1 MLLIIFNCVNA
12 IQLIGMFKIII
23 TKSNNNKPIWQYFAD
38 ILIDRTKSSIKKDI
52 ISGDVKVNNKKVKD
66 NYLLQT
72 NDELT
77 IYMNIATPNDNYR
90 CCQLKPLIFYEDDN
104 IILFYKQIGV
114 LCQEDAYEKIR
125 TMNNLIKVYAYNS
138 QQWDGFDLLT
148 EPALIHRL
156 DQNTEG
162 LLICA
167 KNKNIAKRLN
177 LAMTENKINKKY
189 LTIVHNEPISKQM
202 VLKDYIKKRENKNV
216 MIVSSE
222 LLEHSKPITTH
233 LKLIYTNRIYSILEV
248 MIESGKKHQIRAH
261 LAFHGMPIV
270 GDYKY
275 STKGYDHKLQSQALV
290 ANEIIFNLDDDLSY
304 LNGKTFKKFD
314 LNNDA
319 NKIKFLQKFNLDR
332 D

>member
-1 MLLIIFNCVNA
+1 
-12 IQLIGMFKIII
+12 MFKIII
-23 TKSNNNKPIWQYFAD
+23 TQANNNKPIWQYFAD
-38 ILIDRTKSSIKKDI
+38 ILIDKTKSSIKKDI
-52 ISGDVKVNNKKVKD
+52 MSGDVKVNNKKVKD

-77 IYMNIATPNDNYR
+77 IYMNISTPNDNYR
-90 CCQLKPLIFYEDDN
+90 RCQLKPIIFYEDDN
-104 IILFYKQIGV
+104 IIIFYKQIGV
-114 LCQEDAYEKIR
+114 LCQEDAHEKIR
-125 TMNNLIKVYAYNS
+125 TMNNLIKVYAYNTR
-138 QQWDGFDLLT
+138 QWDGFDLLS

-167 KNKNIAKRLN
+167 KNKNIAKKLN
-177 LAMTENKINKKY
+177 LAMTESKINKKY
-189 LTIVHNEPISKQM
+189 LAIVHNEPISKQM
-202 VLKDYIKKRENKNV
+202 VLKDYIKKRDNKNV

-222 LLEHSKPITTH
+222 LLEFSKPITTY
-233 LKLIYTNRIYSILEV
+233 LKLIYTNRIYSILEI

-275 STKGYDHKLQSQALV
+275 SPKGYDHKLQSQALV
-290 ANEIIFNLDDDLSY
+290 ANEIVFNLDDDLSY
-304 LNGKTFKKFD
+304 LNKLSFKKFD
-314 LNNDA
+314 LNNDV

>member
-1 MLLIIFNCVNA
+1 
-12 IQLIGMFKIII
+12 MFKIII
-23 TKSNNNKPIWQYFAD
+23 TKANNNKPIWQYFAD
-38 ILIDRTKSSIKKDI
+38 ILINKTKSSIKKDI
-52 ISGDVKVNNKKVKD
+52 MAGDVKVNNKKVKD

-77 IYMNIATPNDNYR
+77 IYMNIPNPNDNFLR
-90 CCQLKPLIFYEDDN
+90 CQLKPIIYYEDDN
-104 IILFYKQIGV
+104 IIIFYKQIGV
-114 LCQEDAYEKIR
+114 LCQEDSHEKIR
-125 TMNNLIKVYAYNS
+125 TMNNLIKLYSYNT
-138 QQWDGFDLLT
+138 QQWDGYDLLS

-167 KNKNIAKRLN
+167 KNKAIAKKLN
-177 LAMTENKINKKY
+177 LAMIENKINKKY
-189 LTIVHNEPISKQM
+189 LAIVHNEPIKKQM
-202 VLKDYIKKRENKNV
+202 VLKDYIKQRESKNV
-216 MIVSSE
+216 MVVSTE
-222 LLEHSKPITTH
+222 ALEYSKPITTY
-233 LKLIYTNRIYSILEV
+233 LQLLYSNRIYSILEV

-275 STKGYDHKLQSQALV
+275 SIKGYDHKLQSQALV
-290 ANEIIFNLDDDLSY
+290 ANEIIFDLDDDLSY
-304 LNGKTFKKFD
+304 LNKLTFRKFD
-314 LNNDA
+314 LNNDV

>member
-1 MLLIIFNCVNA
+1 
-12 IQLIGMFKIII
+12 MFKIII
-23 TKSNNNKPIWQYFAD
+23 TKANNNKPIWQYFAD
-38 ILIDRTKSSIKKDI
+38 ILINKTKSSIKKDI
-52 ISGDVKVNNKKVKD
+52 MAGDVKVNNKKVKD

-77 IYMNIATPNDNYR
+77 IYMNIPNPNDNFLR
-90 CCQLKPLIFYEDDN
+90 CQLKPIIYYEDDN
-104 IILFYKQIGV
+104 IIIFYKQIGV
-114 LCQEDAYEKIR
+114 LCQEDSHEKIR
-125 TMNNLIKVYAYNS
+125 TMNNLIKLYSYNT
-138 QQWDGFDLLT
+138 QQWDGYDLLS

-167 KNKNIAKRLN
+167 KNKAIAKKLN
-177 LAMTENKINKKY
+177 LAMIENKINKKY
-189 LTIVHNEPISKQM
+189 LAIVHNEPIKKQM
-202 VLKDYIKKRENKNV
+202 VLKDYIKQRENKNV
-216 MIVSSE
+216 MVVSTE
-222 LLEHSKPITTH
+222 ALEYSKPITTY
-233 LKLIYTNRIYSILEV
+233 LKLLYSNRIYSILEV

-275 STKGYDHKLQSQALV
+275 SIKGYDHKLQSQALV
-290 ANEIIFNLDDDLSY
+290 ANEIIFDLDHDLSY
-304 LNGKTFKKFD
+304 LNKLTFRKFD
-314 LNNDA
+314 LNHDV